1 MSHKTPVNPDGLPD
15 PSGRYSHG
23 IVSDS
28 GRLLYVSGQISLSA
42 SGEVEGEGDI
52 EAQAR
57 AAFENVQEVVIAAG
71 GRMSDVVKLTI
82 FITKREDFPIVSNVR
97 GEFFSGAFPACST
110 VIVDGLVLPDLLVE
124 IEAVAMLPSNGKR
137 AAS

>member
-1 MSHKTPVNPDGLPD
+1 
-15 PSGRYSHG
+15 
-23 IVSDS
+23 
-28 GRLLYVSGQISLSA
+28 LLYVSGQISLSA

-57 AAFENVQEVVIAAG
+57 AAFENVQEVGTAAG